1 VKRAV
6 GADRAAR
13 TLRRLGEAAEAF
25 EHDRFDDARRVL
37 TPLAREAPEVAE
49 IRELHGLTLYRM
61 GKWAP
66 AAAELEAFRE
76 MSGSAEQHPPLMDC
90 YRALGRMADVDD
102 LYEELKQVSPSAPI
116 VTEGRIVVAGCHA
129 DRGDVQG
136 AIRILEQGWRMPK
149 LPAIHH
155 LRRAYALADMY
166 ERTGQAV
173 KARELFRWVAG
184 HDRDFAD
191 VRQRVH
197 QLG

>member
-1 VKRAV
+1 
-6 GADRAAR
+6 
-13 TLRRLGEAAEAF
+13 LRRLGEAAEAF

-61 GKWAP
+61 GKWAQG
-66 AAAELEAFRE
+66 AAELEAFRE
-76 MSGSAEQHPPLMDC
+76 LAGSAEQHPPLMDC
-90 YRALGRMADVDD
+90 YRALGRTADVDD

-116 VTEGRIVVAGCHA
+116 VTEGRIVAAGSYA
-129 DRGDVQG
+129 DRGDVPG
-136 AIRILEQGWRMPK
+136 ALRILEQGWRVPK
-149 LPAIHH
+149 QPAAHH
-155 LRRAYALADMY
+155 LRRGYALADLY
-166 ERTGQAV
+166 ERTGQTI
-173 KARELFRWVAG
+173 KARELFRWVAQ